1 MTASTAVVRVT
12 NLTPGCDCN
21 PGFMVYGLWFMVYGL
36 WFMVY
41 GPSAPAP
48 DSYEVAKLLATL
60 PMQLARRG
68 ALYTLHP
75 VDP

>member
-1 MTASTAVVRVT
+1 
-12 NLTPGCDCN
+12 
-21 PGFMVYGLWFMVYGL
+21 MVYGLWFMVYGL